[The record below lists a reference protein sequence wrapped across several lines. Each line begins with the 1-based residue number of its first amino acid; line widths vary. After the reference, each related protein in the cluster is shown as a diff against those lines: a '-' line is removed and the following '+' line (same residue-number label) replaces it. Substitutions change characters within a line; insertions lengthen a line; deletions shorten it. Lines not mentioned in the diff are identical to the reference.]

1 MNHVKISA
9 FFLTEQQDPK
19 DQNEPFQVPREEEVI
34 PDNVALLIEENL
46 ARNEFDP
53 DEKIWPVMWDFAGQ
67 DIYRAIHPI
76 FMSPEDV
83 YLLVFGLTKKL
94 SEKAVCRV
102 NVGHR

>member
-1 MNHVKISA
+1 MPDHVT
-9 FFLTEQQDPK
+9 FLLAET
-19 DQNEPFQVPREEEVI
+19 
-34 PDNVALLIEENL
+34 L
-46 ARNEFDP
+46 ARKELDP
-53 DEKIWPVMWDFAGQ
+53 DEKIWPVIWDFAGQ